1 VDDLFA
7 EASRQL
13 SICNA
18 CRYCE
23 GYCAVFPALERR
35 VLLGDSDITHL
46 ANLCHDCRACFTAC
60 MYAPPHEFAINPP
73 AVLSEVRRRG
83 YGSYLPDPPR
93 LGGRSGLAGRAR
105 QSWLRGRAGVA
116 ALALAAAAGV
126 AAAALAAHGGGPQGS
141 PYRVIAYPVML
152 VVVALPCIW
161 GAAVLAVAA
170 ARYWRH
176 TAGSF
181 RGLLNGRAL
190 LAAARHAATLR
201 YLRGGGGDCSYPTD
215 APSAARRRLHSC
227 VAYGFLACVGSTI
240 AAAIEQDVAGVRPPY
255 PVLSAPVLLG
265 VVGGLGLLAG
275 CTGLVAL
282 KRRADPVSS
291 DPGMTSRDYGLL
303 TALAVLA
310 ASGLLTLILR
320 QTPAY
325 AAILALHLTAVV
337 TCFAIAP
344 YTKFAHFV
352 YRFLALVQDSA
363 EAPGRQ

>member
-1 VDDLFA
+1 LDDLFA

-13 SICNA
+13 TICNA

-35 VLLGDSDITHL
+35 ALLDDSDITHL
-46 ANLCHDCRACFTAC
+46 ADLCHDCRACFTAC

-73 AVLSEVRRRG
+73 AVFSEVRRRG

-93 LGGRSGLAGRAR
+93 PP
-105 QSWLRGRAGVA
+105 WLRGRAGVA
-116 ALALAAAAGV
+116 ALALAAAATV
-126 AAAALAAHGGGPQGS
+126 AAVALAAHGGGPQGS
-141 PYRVIAYPVML
+141 PYRVIAYPVLL
-152 VVVALPCIW
+152 VIVAVPCIW

-201 YLRGGGGDCSYPTD
+201 YLRGGGGNCSYPTD
-215 APSAARRRLHSC
+215 APSAARRRLHAC

-275 CTGLVAL
+275 CTGLIAL
-282 KRRADPVSS
+282 KRRADPVPS
-291 DPGMTSRDYGLL
+291 DPGMTTRDYGLL

-363 EAPGRQ
+363 EALGAAIK